1 VAAIDKLILE
11 RPAAWVPRG
20 DRDWDGVLLASWR
33 GAEAEIQGRLGPD
46 RARWTWGA
54 LNVMAVQHPLAR
66 AASVLAPLLSPP
78 AVPMGGFSTTP
89 NVLTL
94 QPSGAV
100 EGPSMRF
107 IADLADPDDTRL
119 VNFMGQSG
127 HPASD
132 HYADQFD
139 AWRNVETRKLP
150 VTPGAVARE
159 ARHTLKLVP

>member
-1 VAAIDKLILE
+1 
-11 RPAAWVPRG
+11 
-20 DRDWDGVLLASWR
+20 VLLASWQMAGR
-33 GAEAEIQGRLGPD
+33 AIQQQLGAD

-54 LNVMAVQHPLAR
+54 LNVMSVSHPLAR
-66 AASVLAPLLSPP
+66 AAAVLSPLLSPP

-89 NVLTL
+89 DVLTI

-107 IADLADPDDTRL
+107 IASLADPDDTRL

-127 HPASD
+127 HPASE

-150 VTPGAVARE
+150 FTPGAVARE
-159 ARHTLKLVP
+159 ARHTLKLAP